1 MTRHTIFGFLSSITI
16 FACFV
21 GCGPES
27 NVAKISGTISI
38 DGKPTQKGA
47 ISFTPVSGKGPTAGT
62 EIKDGKYTSEAAI
75 GECKVEVRVPKV
87 VGKKKL
93 YDTPDSPE
101 QELMEEV
108 LPAKY
113 NEVTELRVDIKKG
126 VNTKDFDL
134 KTK

>member
-1 MTRHTIFGFLSSITI
+1 M
-16 FACFV
+16 
-21 GCGPES
+21 
-27 NVAKISGTISI
+27 
-38 DGKPTQKGA
+38 
-47 ISFTPVSGKGPTAGT
+47 
-62 EIKDGKYTSEAAI
+62 
-75 GECKVEVRVPKV
+75 EVRIPKV

-101 QELMEEV
+101 QEIMEEV

-126 VNTKDFDL
+126 INTKDFEL